1 MTSIYRN
8 IGPEPGEPL
17 FSQEQAI
24 RSRLADGDL
33 DFLAG
38 DAIQNIY
45 RAAAVVRQHAER
57 ELLSKHGLTWGGF
70 TVLWVL
76 WVLGS
81 MESSALAAECGLAK
95 GTVTGMVATLEKR
108 DLASRHRLSS
118 DRRRVEVRLTDEGER
133 LIAELYPRFNRVET
147 SLVAGLDDE
156 SQQALARALRQVIL
170 NAES

>member
-8 IGPEPGEPL
+8 AGSAPGETV
-17 FSQEQAI
+17 FAQEQAI
-24 RSRLADGDL
+24 ATRLAGTEL
-33 DFLAG
+33 DFGAAA
-38 DAIQNIY
+38 AIQNIY

-57 ELLSKHGLTWGGF
+57 ELLAQNGLTWGGF

-108 DLASRHRLSS
+108 DLASRHRLKT
-118 DRRRVEVRLTDEGER
+118 DRRRVEVRLTSEGER
-133 LIAELYPRFNRVET
+133 LIADLYPRFNELET
-147 SLVAGLDDE
+147 SLVAGLDADE
-156 SQQALARALRQVIL
+156 QQALAQALRRVIL
-170 NAES
+170 NAEA

>member
-1 MTSIYRN
+1 MTSIYTQE
-8 IGPEPGEPL
+8 GPGSDDRL
-17 FSQEQAI
+17 FAQEQAI
-24 RSRLADGDL
+24 RAQLDDREL
-33 DFLAG
+33 DFGAAA
-38 DAIQNIY
+38 AIQNIY

-57 ELLSKHGLTWGGF
+57 ELLAENGLTWGGF

-108 DLASRHRLSS
+108 ELASRHRLAA

-133 LIAELYPRFNRVET
+133 LIAALYPRFNSLEV
-147 SLVAGLDDE
+147 SLVEGLDDDA
-156 SQQALARALRQVIL
+156 QQALARALRRVIL
-170 NAES
+170 NAEA